1 MWIAPRLQHRVIA
14 ITGGAH
20 RLGAAVVR
28 LAAQHGMRVAFSY
41 HRAVSDAHELCAEL
55 RASGQHV
62 WAWQGDLT
70 QPGSPEAFVDA
81 VVAEYGA
88 LDVLVNNAGV
98 WQATPVGQVAAHD
111 WDVMLDL
118 NVKAAFHTIQHA
130 VPALQAATG
139 AVVNICDAGVYRP
152 WRHYTPYLT
161 TKGALVTMT
170 TALARELAPDIRV
183 NGVAPG
189 LVLPAADWQEPQI
202 QRVVNA
208 VPLRRVG
215 TAADVAESVLF
226 LASAPYISGVIL
238 PVDGGLTR

>member
-1 MWIAPRLQHRVIA
+1 
-14 ITGGAH
+14 
-20 RLGAAVVR
+20 
-28 LAAQHGMRVAFSY
+28 
-41 HRAVSDAHELCAEL
+41 
-55 RASGQHV
+55 
-62 WAWQGDLT
+62 
-70 QPGSPEAFVDA
+70 
-81 VVAEYGA
+81 
-88 LDVLVNNAGV
+88 
-98 WQATPVGQVAAHD
+98 
-111 WDVMLDL
+111 
-118 NVKAAFHTIQHA
+118 
-130 VPALQAATG
+130 LQAATG

-215 TAADVAESVLF
+215 TAADVAEAVLF

>member
-1 MWIAPRLQHRVIA
+1 MWLAPRLTTRVIA

-20 RLGAAVVR
+20 RLGEAVVR

-41 HRAVSDAHELCAEL
+41 HQAQPAAHALCSELQGL
-55 RASGQHV
+55 GQQV

-70 QPGSPEAFVDA
+70 VPGTAEAFVDA
-81 VVAEYGA
+81 VITQYGR

-98 WQATPVGQVAAHD
+98 WQATPVGHVDWHD
-111 WDVMLDL
+111 WDVLLDL
-118 NVKAAFHTIQHA
+118 NVKAAFHTIQQA
-130 VPALQAATG
+130 VPALQATAG

-152 WRHYTPYLT
+152 WRHYTPYLAS
-161 TKGALVTMT
+161 KGALVTMT
-170 TALARELAPDIRV
+170 TALARELGPDIRV
-183 NGVAPG
+183 NGIAPG

-215 TAADVAESVLF
+215 TATDVAEAVLF
-226 LASAPYISGVIL
+226 LASAAYLTGVIL